1 MKRLF
6 IEVYNDYIDKF
17 YLLDLEKEIQYVGVK
32 NIGSYKE
39 SLNVSLVDKSL
50 NISEQQFNEFL
61 KLKFTNLIKMNY
73 QQTMEYL
80 QLQEFLI

>member
-61 KLKFTNLIKMNY
+61 KLKFTNLTKMNY
-73 QQTMEYL
+73 QQAMEYL